1 MTNDAS
7 VRATRAIA
15 RVLIRTPL
23 ASALHWLKRDEIA
36 RGLDPD
42 SAAMIALG
50 QLTGDTR
57 LSSNSA
63 PAARRSLRRSV
74 ALSDAEPCPYVTTR
88 DLEVRGADGPLRARL
103 YSLPNEAS
111 DDAPRPAMMFIHGG
125 GWVTGD
131 LDTHDGFCRTLALLG
146 QMRVIAIEPRLAPE
160 HRFPA
165 AYDDSV
171 SAFRDLASRADELG
185 IDRERFGVGGD
196 SAGGNLSA
204 GVGLATRDDRI
215 RPRLTLLIYPGCDAT
230 MSHPSISENARGLI
244 LEESS
249 IHWYL
254 ANYAPAA
261 VDRKDPR
268 LSPLWA
274 DSVRGAPPAIVVAAG
289 FDPLRDEALAY
300 ADKLARDGVEV
311 DVQRA
316 PSLPHGFILFTGLSR
331 AASVA
336 TDAMCVR
343 AGAWLRQAR

>member
-1 MTNDAS
+1 MTNDVS

-15 RVLIRTPL
+15 RFLIRTPL
-23 ASALHWLKRDEIA
+23 ASPFHWMKRAEIA
-36 RGLDPD
+36 RGLDRD

-50 QLTGDTR
+50 DLTGDTR
-57 LSSNSA
+57 LASRSA
-63 PAARRSLRRSV
+63 HEARQSLRRSV
-74 ALSDAEPCPYVTTR
+74 ALSDADPCASVHTR
-88 DLEVRGADGPLRARL
+88 DLEVEGAAGPLRARL
-103 YSLPNEAS
+103 YTLPTEPA
-111 DDAPRPAMMFIHGG
+111 DRPHGPAMMFIHGG

-171 SAFRDLASRADELG
+171 SAFRHLVSRADELR
-185 IDRERFGVGGD
+185 IDVERFAVGGD

-204 GVGLATRDDRI
+204 GVGLATREDHV
-215 RPRLTLLIYPGCDAT
+215 RPRLALLIYPGCDAT
-230 MSHPSISENARGLI
+230 MSHRSIQENARGYI

-254 ANYAPAA
+254 ANYAPAS

-274 DSVRGAPPAIVVAAG
+274 PSVHGAPPSIVVAAG

-300 ADKLARDGVEV
+300 AEKLERDGVTVEV
-311 DVQRA
+311 QHA

-331 AASVA
+331 AAHLA

-343 AGAWLRQAR
+343 AGELLRK